1 MRQIAHLFT
10 LMLVVLTFTPS
21 VYAHQGFWSKTYTIT
36 HPLSEG
42 ESIASVK
49 QIMLEKARIKA
60 SFDIRHYK
68 LKGKNIDLTNHKHF
82 VPILQAA
89 YLNIT
94 AQTAPQI
101 IKKTPFKRQQVYV
114 VQQIRA
120 SLDEHS
126 IGTSII
132 TIDNNRPVEKKMLTL
147 DNEFSN
153 SLKNLG
159 EIDQA
164 ISADNIS
171 AQQSARFIRQQDQ
184 EVIMIS
190 NTLNEVRQLLT
201 AEFND
206 PNFNLSQLLKI
217 RQNIDADIIEP
228 ILRAKVQT
236 QISQIK
242 ELNNGEI
249 EVQVRVGWHLPFH
262 DMRLIHQYMRAADV
276 TVADGRST
284 YLKMARYYNE
294 ENRALST
301 YSENIFNYLANQNIY
316 LDISLAGQHQQ
327 INVLYAN
334 GGDLMNKCNDPL
346 HRKASADLK
355 QSVCIVEQAFDDKQ
369 IVSQPNQG
377 NPLTFKIKADELNEQ
392 LVVKVQQVWQ
402 KTNVKEDKKW
412 QRDMSKYN

>member
-1 MRQIAHLFT
+1 MRQIAYSFT
-10 LMLVVLTFTPS
+10 LLLVALNFTFS
-21 VYAHQGFWSKTYTIT
+21 AQAHPGFWSKTYTIT

-49 QIMLEKARIKA
+49 QIMLEKARIQA
-60 SFDIRHYK
+60 SFDVRNYK
-68 LKGKNIDLTNHKHF
+68 LRGKNIDLSKYKHF

-101 IKKTPFKRQQVYV
+101 IKKSPLKRQQIYV

-120 SLDEHS
+120 SLDEHEIGGS
-126 IGTSII
+126 IL
-132 TIDNNRPVEKKMLTL
+132 TIGDNRLIEKKMLTL
-147 DNEFSN
+147 DNEFAN
-153 SLKNLG
+153 SLKNLA

-164 ISADNIS
+164 ISASHIS

-190 NTLNEVRQLLT
+190 NTLNEVRELLA

-217 RQNIDADIIEP
+217 RENIEADIIDP
-228 ILRAKVQT
+228 ILSAKVHT

-242 ELNNGEI
+242 ELNNGEV
-249 EVQVRVGWHLPFH
+249 EVQVRVGWSLPFH
-262 DMRLIHQYMRAADV
+262 DMRLLHQYMRAANV
-276 TVADGRST
+276 TVANGRSS
-284 YLKMARYYNE
+284 YLKMARFYNE
-294 ENRALST
+294 ENRAPSN

-316 LDISLAGQHQQ
+316 LDVSLGGQHQQ
-327 INVLYAN
+327 LNVLYAN
-334 GGDLMNKCNDPL
+334 GGDLLNQCNDPL

-355 QSVCIVEQAFDDKQ
+355 QSVCIVEQAFSDST
-369 IVSQPNQG
+369 IVSLPNQA
-377 NPLTFKIKADELNEQ
+377 NPLTFTLPADAINEQ

-412 QRDMSKYN
+412 QRDVSKYN